1 MKDSGER
8 WTYSEGVETLA
19 QRQHLAR
26 YRFASRFVKGL
37 RVLDVASGS
46 GYGSYLLFK
55 SGAKEVVGV
64 DVDQQAVNY
73 SNRTYHGENL
83 SFVVGDAENLRFKKD
98 RFDVVVSFETIEH
111 LPNHLKYIQEI
122 KRVLA
127 KNGLFIM
134 STPDKDIYRAYNLGV
149 NNQYHVSEMRRNE
162 IIEFLNSHFTN
173 ARFYGQVPFNSR
185 LWKSVSNFPFATAII
200 GKLGISAIYSFYRK
214 LTFIPGLSS
223 YYTKM
228 SEEMSDSINP
238 LDSKDYVYILAVAK
252 NS

>member
-1 MKDSGER
+1 M
-8 WTYSEGVETLA
+8 
-19 QRQHLAR
+19 
-26 YRFASRFVKGL
+26 
-37 RVLDVASGS
+37 
-46 GYGSYLLFK
+46 
-55 SGAKEVVGV
+55 
-64 DVDQQAVNY
+64 NY